1 MQESESPSLARR
13 LLVATG
19 RAAKVS
25 GLSIWHVIQVVVP
38 MSLLVSVLEW
48 TGLLPSLLSP
58 LAGLTH
64 LVGLPVQAV
73 LVLGVSLFFNLYG
86 ALSVLAFLSFNLRE
100 ATILAIFCLIAHGL
114 PLETIRMKKA
124 GSSRTKMIALRIFL
138 GLAAVW
144 VYSRILPQSMADSA
158 FSSAPIVPGGDLLGL
173 VTSWAPACLRLTLSF
188 CLIIFAFRIILA
200 WLEEFRVIEIL
211 SKILSPFMRFLGLS
225 SDLSLLWLV
234 INLWGYSQGAAIMAE
249 WIKDGKKKPQ
259 EGDLFNHHAAVCH
272 SLLRDTALLVVLGA
286 PLFWITL
293 PRLALAVLVT
303 WIERIRRHY
312 FRRSFRAGVA

>member
-1 MQESESPSLARR
+1 MQKKQIRALPGR
-13 LLVATG
+13 LLEATG

-25 GLSIWHVIQVVVP
+25 GLSIWHLVQVVVP
-38 MSLLVSVLEW
+38 TSLLVSVFEW
-48 TGLLPSLLSP
+48 SGFLPGLLAPLSPLTGLL
-58 LAGLTH
+58 
-64 LVGLPVQAV
+64 GLPSQGA
-73 LVLGVSLFFNLYG
+73 LVLGASLFFNLYG

-124 GSSRTKMIALRIFL
+124 GSSRTKMIILRVFL
-138 GLAAVW
+138 GLCSAW
-144 VYSRILPQSMADSA
+144 VYSRVLPSGMSA
-158 FSSAPIVPGGDLLGL
+158 TSFSSAPIVSGGSFLALL
-173 VTSWAPACLRLTLSF
+173 SAWAPACLRLVLSF
-188 CLIIFAFRIILA
+188 GAIILAFRIVLA
-200 WLEEFRVIEIL
+200 WLEEFRIIEIL
-211 SKILSPFMRFLGLS
+211 SKILAPFMRFLGLS

-234 INLWGYSQGAAIMAE
+234 INLWGYSQGSAIMAA

-272 SLLRDTALLVVLGA
+272 SLLRDTALLLVLGA
-286 PLFWITL
+286 PLFWLTL
-293 PRLALAVLVT
+293 PRLALAILVT